1 MNLPW
6 SLKESS
12 PSEVEL
18 LVEALELSPISAS
31 VLVRRG
37 YSDPARARE
46 FLEQHDVGHDVAG
59 LGDVDAALGILR
71 AAIDRGS
78 RICVHGDYDVDGICA
93 TALAYSVL
101 RDLGANVRWFLPSR
115 FVEGYGLQRETVDAL
130 VEDGVDVLLSVDCGI
145 AAVDEVAY
153 ARERGLEVI
162 VTDHHRPGE
171 RLPECP
177 IIATRPS
184 SYPFPELCGTGVAYK
199 LMQAL
204 APSTELDSMLD
215 LVAMATVADVVPL
228 LDENRALTAAGL
240 KRLACT
246 SRPGLQA
253 LMRSAQVDP
262 AIVDAGAIGFR
273 LAPRINAAGRLGHPD
288 VALKLLLSTT
298 REEANEL
305 ASQCE
310 RLNRERQAIEER
322 ITGEA
327 LRQIEQ
333 WSAERRERRAYV
345 LWEED
350 WHVGVI
356 GIVASRLVE
365 RFHRPV
371 VLLSASEDGWRGSGR
386 SIAAFDLFAGLSAC
400 GHLLEAF
407 GGHRAAA
414 GLAIAR
420 DNLDQ
425 LGVELAAIAA
435 RELVEDDLAPMTKI
449 DAVVHGDELT
459 LELCD
464 ELQRLAPFGLGNPGV
479 TLLVPACEL
488 VDVTPVGQ
496 GKHLRLGVVA
506 SVGADRVRSGAIA
519 FGLGAQAE
527 KLSQPGRW
535 DLVFRLEANHWNGSV
550 SPQLVVRQIFESTAA
565 YAGLR
570 DRFAREWRSGSE
582 NWSPEGRAIF
592 RELQL
597 VDGAELSFR
606 RHLVEADT
614 FQRLLAQACAAPPAE
629 LAQAA

>member
-162 VTDHHRPGE
+162 VTDHHRSGE